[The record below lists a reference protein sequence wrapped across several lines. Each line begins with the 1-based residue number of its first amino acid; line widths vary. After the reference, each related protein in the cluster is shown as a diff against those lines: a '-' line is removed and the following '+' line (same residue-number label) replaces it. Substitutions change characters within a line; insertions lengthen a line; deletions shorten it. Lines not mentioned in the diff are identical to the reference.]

1 MEWSIGSVTALEAV
15 AAVSREA
22 SPPAGAH
29 AAAPGGDVF
38 ARLLQEGLG
47 EVNASVRAAETAMS
61 SLAAGKPVQLHEV
74 MIDLEQARLS
84 VQMFVQVRN
93 RLVES
98 FLDLTRMQM

>member
-1 MEWSIGSVTALEAV
+1 MTAIKAV
-15 AAVSREA
+15 AAVSWEAPAPADLHA
-22 SPPAGAH
+22 SPPAGD
-29 AAAPGGDVF
+29 GF
-38 ARLLQEGLG
+38 ARLLQTGLG
-47 EVNASVRAAETAMS
+47 EVNASVRAAETAMNN
-61 SLAAGKPVQLHEV
+61 LAAGKPVQLHEV

>member
-1 MEWSIGSVTALEAV
+1 MEWSIGSMTALEAV
-15 AAVSREA
+15 AAVNREA

-29 AAAPGGDVF
+29 AAAPAVDVF

-47 EVNASVRAAETAMS
+47 EVNASVRAAEAAMS
-61 SLAAGKPVQLHEV
+61 NLAAGKPVQLHEV

>member
-1 MEWSIGSVTALEAV
+1 MEWGIGSMTAIDAV

-22 SPPAGAH
+22 SAPADPPASPPAGDA
-29 AAAPGGDVF
+29 F
-38 ARLLQEGLG
+38 ARLLQAGLG
-47 EVNASVRAAETAMS
+47 EVNANVRAAETAMNN
-61 SLAAGKPVQLHEV
+61 LAAGTPVQLHEV